1 VAPSV
6 RRYSEGDLRPLLE
19 IVNHPEV
26 ARWWGS
32 WTRTELEKE
41 VANATLAF
49 TIEIDGR
56 PGGYIAVNEE
66 SDPDS
71 YGFDID
77 VFLDF
82 DQVDKGIGTDAI
94 RHVLQM
100 MFEGRGHHRAEIYV
114 NPGNKR
120 ARRAYEKVGFKDVG
134 IVRKCAR
141 MDDGKWHD
149 ELLMDLL
156 AEEMT

>member
-1 VAPSV
+1 VI
-6 RRYSEGDLRPLLE
+6 RRYSESDLRPLLE
-19 IVNHPEV
+19 IVNQPEV
-26 ARWWGS
+26 SRWWGS
-32 WTRTELEKE
+32 WTRAELKKE
-41 VANATLAF
+41 ISNATLAF
-49 TIEIDGR
+49 TIEIDER

-77 VFLDF
+77 IFLDF
-82 DQVDKGIGTDAI
+82 DHVDQGLGTEAL
-94 RHVLQM
+94 RHVMRM

-114 NPGNKR
+114 NPGNSR